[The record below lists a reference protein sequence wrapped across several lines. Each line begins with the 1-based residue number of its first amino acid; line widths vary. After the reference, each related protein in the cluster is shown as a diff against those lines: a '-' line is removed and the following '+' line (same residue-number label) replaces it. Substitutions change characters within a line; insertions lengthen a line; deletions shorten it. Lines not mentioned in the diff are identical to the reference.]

1 MKRKKLSNQNEIT
14 SLVGYA
20 ATTDDKAAAFHG
32 ELMNPKNKG
41 KSIKTIAISCGL
53 NMQQM
58 VQIYREG
65 ALVEAFCRSADV
77 IAKHTEGVVK
87 STMVRAEDPESS
99 HLDKRVALEL
109 CGMLPG
115 KNMDTKVNIS
125 MNQHG
130 GHPSFEDSAKKGTI
144 SINAIP
150 EEECTP
156 KT

>member
-1 MKRKKLSNQNEIT
+1 MKNDQSDIT
-14 SLVGYA
+14 ALVGYA
-20 ATTDDKAAAFHG
+20 ATTDEKAAAFHG
-32 ELMNPKNKG
+32 ELMDPKNKG
-41 KSIKTIAISCGL
+41 KSIKSIAIRCGL

-77 IAKHTEGVVK
+77 MSKHMEGVVE
-87 STMVRAEDPESS
+87 STMIRAEDPESS

-115 KNMDTKVNIS
+115 KNTDTKVNVNVS
-125 MNQHG
+125 QH
-130 GHPSFEDSAKKGTI
+130 GHPSFEESAKKGTI